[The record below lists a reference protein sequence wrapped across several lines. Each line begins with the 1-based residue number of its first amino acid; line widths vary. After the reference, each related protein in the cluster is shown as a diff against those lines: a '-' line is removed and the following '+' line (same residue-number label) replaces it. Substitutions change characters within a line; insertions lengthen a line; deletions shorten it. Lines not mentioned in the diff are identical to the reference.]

1 MKRTV
6 LPLNC
11 SSILMIGGANDYV
24 GSNPNHTEHVISTFD
39 LGGAGAIHSAS
50 ISTSSV
56 PFDVWTPRI
65 ASISARLTGS

>member
-39 LGGAGAIHSAS
+39 LGGAGAIHSAA
-50 ISTSSV
+50 TS
-56 PFDVWTPRI
+56 
-65 ASISARLTGS
+65 